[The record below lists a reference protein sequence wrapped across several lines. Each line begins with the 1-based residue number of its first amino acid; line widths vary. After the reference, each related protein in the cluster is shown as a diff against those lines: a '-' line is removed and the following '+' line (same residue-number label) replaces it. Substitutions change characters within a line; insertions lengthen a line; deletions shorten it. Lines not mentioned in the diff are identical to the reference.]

1 MKKAFVLLALL
12 VGFTATAEE
21 ARSPQAENDRDEE
34 VAVRA
39 KRRLYPGGPD
49 ESDLRVQD
57 PLPVPVRKV
66 APVVEEP
73 RDESSTD

>member
-1 MKKAFVLLALL
+1 MKRIFVLLALL
-12 VGFTATAEE
+12 VGFSAVADEV
-21 ARSPQAENDRDEE
+21 RSPQAENDRDEE

-39 KRRLYPGGPD
+39 KRRLYPGGAD
-49 ESDLRVQD
+49 ENELKVQE

-73 RDESSTD
+73 REESSAD

>member
-1 MKKAFVLLALL
+1 MKRIFVLLALL
-12 VGFTATAEE
+12 VGFSAVADEV
-21 ARSPQAENDRDEE
+21 RSPQAENDRDEE

-39 KRRLYPGGPD
+39 KRRLYPGGAD
-49 ESDLRVQD
+49 ESELKVQE

-73 RDESSTD
+73 REESSAD